1 MEYHQHVPQYPT
13 VPPSLPRPKRPWWSH
28 PVALVG
34 GVVAFAVV
42 LFLLGFIS
50 GSSSFT
56 SSSSGEPDRLSPAE
70 QGKADAQA
78 MYQNHLEGG
87 DVSIIGGS
95 PDLPC
100 DVAEKGMG
108 FILFYSAEQSQE
120 YLAAC
125 KQEYVALGY
134 QHLAG

>member
-1 MEYHQHVPQYPT
+1 MGNYQHVPSYPT
-13 VPPSLPRPKRPWWSH
+13 VPPPPRPMQPWWKH

-34 GVVAFAVV
+34 GVAAFAVTM
-42 LFLLGFIS
+42 FLLGFIS
-50 GSSSFT
+50 GSSFT

-78 MYQNHLEGG
+78 MYRNHLEGG

-100 DVAEKGMG
+100 GLAEKGMG

-125 KQEYVALGY
+125 KQEYVALGD
-134 QHLAG
+134 QHQAG